1 MAENQKQNYL
11 THPKGIMSW
20 LLTLDHKRIG
30 LMYLFGGIIFFF
42 LGGVLALGM
51 RLELAAPGNDFM
63 SNETYNNVY
72 TLHGAI
78 MIFLFIIPA
87 IPGALGNML
96 LPLMLGAKDVAFPRL
111 NLASFYIYTL
121 GALFVVYTIIA
132 GGVDTGWTFYTPYS
146 TTSTSNVIPMTMGIF
161 IIGFSSILTGLNFI
175 ATIHK
180 MRIPGL
186 TWYKLPLFVWALYGT
201 SLVQIT
207 ATPVIAITMVL
218 LILERL
224 LGIGIFDPAL
234 GGDPVL
240 YQHFFWFYSHPAV
253 YIMIL
258 PAFGIISEI
267 IPVHSRKKIWGYKFI
282 AFSTLSIAFI
292 GFLVWGHHMFTS
304 GQSVFSQIVFSFI
317 TYFVGIPT
325 GVKIFSWILT
335 MYKGQVSF
343 TPPMLYAL
351 SFLFLFTIGGLTGI
365 FLGAVALDIHLHDT
379 YFVVAHFHY
388 VMQGG
393 TIIAF
398 LGGLHHWWPKTM
410 GAMYNQT
417 VASICCLGV
426 FLGFN
431 GTFFPQFLLGLRG
444 MPRRYATYDP
454 QYAELH
460 NYSSF
465 WSGILGLSI
474 FIAIMNLL
482 WSLRK
487 SNKLDPG
494 TNPWGAMTLEWT
506 HTSSPPHP
514 HNFEKEPVLQHGP
527 YDYDK
532 VIVEPTFKK

>member
-1 MAENQKQNYL
+1 MADNQKQNYL

-30 LMYLFGGIIFFF
+30 LMYLFGGIAFFF

-51 RLELAAPGNDFM
+51 RLELAAPGNDFV
-63 SNETYNNVY
+63 SNDTYNNMY

-87 IPGALGNML
+87 IPGALGNIL

-111 NLASFYIYTL
+111 NLASFYIYTV
-121 GALFVVYTIIA
+121 GALFVMYTIIS

-161 IIGFSSILTGLNFI
+161 VIGFSSILTGLNFI

-258 PAFGIISEI
+258 PAFG
-267 IPVHSRKKIWGYKFI
+267 
-282 AFSTLSIAFI
+282 
-292 GFLVWGHHMFTS
+292 
-304 GQSVFSQIVFSFI
+304 
-317 TYFVGIPT
+317 
-325 GVKIFSWILT
+325 
-335 MYKGQVSF
+335 
-343 TPPMLYAL
+343 
-351 SFLFLFTIGGLTGI
+351 
-365 FLGAVALDIHLHDT
+365 
-379 YFVVAHFHY
+379 
-388 VMQGG
+388 
-393 TIIAF
+393 
-398 LGGLHHWWPKTM
+398 
-410 GAMYNQT
+410 
-417 VASICCLGV
+417 
-426 FLGFN
+426 
-431 GTFFPQFLLGLRG
+431 
-444 MPRRYATYDP
+444 
-454 QYAELH
+454 
-460 NYSSF
+460 
-465 WSGILGLSI
+465 
-474 FIAIMNLL
+474 
-482 WSLRK
+482 
-487 SNKLDPG
+487 
-494 TNPWGAMTLEWT
+494 
-506 HTSSPPHP
+506 
-514 HNFEKEPVLQHGP
+514 
-527 YDYDK
+527 
-532 VIVEPTFKK
+532 

>member
-1 MAENQKQNYL
+1 MSENTKQNYL
-11 THPKGIMSW
+11 NHPKGIMSW

-30 LMYLFGGIIFFF
+30 LMYLFSGILFFF
-42 LGGVLALGM
+42 LGGLLALVM
-51 RLELAAPGNDFM
+51 RFELAAPGNDII
-63 SNETYNNVY
+63 SNEVYNNAY

-87 IPGALGNML
+87 IPGALGNIL
-96 LPLMLGAKDVAFPRL
+96 LPLMVGAKDVAFPRL
-111 NLASFYIYTL
+111 NLASFYIYSF
-121 GALFVVYTIIA
+121 GALFAMYTIIN

-146 TTSTSNVIPMTMGIF
+146 TQSTSNVVPMTLGIF
-161 IIGFSSILTGLNFI
+161 IIGFSSILTGL
-175 ATIHK
+175 K
-180 MRIPGL
+180 
-186 TWYKLPLFVWALYGT
+186 
-201 SLVQIT
+201 IT
-207 ATPVIAITMVL
+207 ATPVLAITMVL
-218 LILERL
+218 LMLERF

-282 AFSTLSIAFI
+282 AYSTLSIAFI

-343 TPPMLYAL
+343 TPPMFYAL
-351 SFLFLFTIGGLTGI
+351 AFLFLFTIGGLTGI

-393 TIIAF
+393 TIVAF
-398 LGGLHHWWPKTM
+398 LGGLHHWWPKSF
-410 GAMYNQT
+410 GVMYNQT
-417 VASICCLGV
+417 IANIAALGV
-426 FLGFN
+426 FIGFN

-444 MPRRYATYDP
+444 MPRRYATYDE
-454 QYAELH
+454 QFVELH
-460 NYSSF
+460 SYSTF
-465 WSGILGLSI
+465 WSGILGISI
-474 FIAIMNLL
+474 FIAVMNLF
-482 WSLRK
+482 WSFIK
-487 SNKLDPG
+487 KNKVDPG
-494 TNPWGAMTLEWT
+494 SNPWGGMTLEWT

-514 HNFEKEPVLQHGP
+514 HNFEEEPVLQHGP

-532 VIVEPTFKK
+532 VIVEKTYKK